1 MGNEGTAD
9 NSCFDSEWCGR
20 MDGGEDC
27 LGVDDAILADS
38 RSVFKSMDS
47 RYEKSD
53 ISLSS
58 TMGGGTLGG
67 ANTGRRTGGA
77 VLVVEVG
84 DAHDEFG
91 VGGMRGVNDSSI
103 CLFFELLGVSK
114 VRERSQNLCF
124 RETQIV

>member
-1 MGNEGTAD
+1 MN
-9 NSCFDSEWCGR
+9 
-20 MDGGEDC
+20 C
-27 LGVDDAILADS
+27 LGVDDAAFTDS

-47 RYEKSD
+47 RSEKSD

-58 TMGGGTLGG
+58 TMGGGTLDGD
-67 ANTGRRTGGA
+67 NTGRRTGGA
-77 VLVVEVG
+77 VIVVVIVDVHG
-84 DAHDEFG
+84 GFG

-114 VRERSQNLCF
+114 VRERSQNVCF